1 VRLVVDATAIIAIL
15 THDTTIDQ
23 LLAKATDIIAPDFA
37 VVEVLNVRW
46 KYRRASLAA
55 PGLEPILAFFDRITI
70 VSSRAYAFEADELS
84 AELDHPIYD
93 CLYAAV
99 ARRED
104 GKLLTADRRFAR
116 KLEGRLDVA
125 VF

>member
-1 VRLVVDATAIIAIL
+1 MPMNFRPNSI
-15 THDTTIDQ
+15 
-23 LLAKATDIIAPDFA
+23 
-37 VVEVLNVRW
+37 
-46 KYRRASLAA
+46 
-55 PGLEPILAFFDRITI
+55 
-70 VSSRAYAFEADELS
+70 
-84 AELDHPIYD
+84 HPIDD

-116 KLEGRLDVA
+116 KLKGRLDVA